1 MEWFKKPRWPQAQAA
16 TRCAEVQQLLREEV
30 DVELHFVNEHLGVF
44 VEEGL
49 KRAIRST
56 DVVAAAC

>member
-1 MEWFKKPRWPQAQAA
+1 VEWFKKPRWPQAQAA

-44 VEEGL
+44 VEEGYQ
-49 KRAIRST
+49 ID